1 MIWRHCSYLLKLNHN
16 KTYVIKK
23 LLFLLAFI
31 KTTTVKIKLK
41 LENKDLIPKI
51 FVFKWKRN
59 YVCSRQ
65 DRTKFMWF
73 LIHCALN
80 KEHLKSEFSFS
91 REGAKIEMLAGGS
104 SFILYVLYYVAVN
117 RFYLEW
123 ELIIFKSTYQFTQLN
138 FSKLRISNA
147 EIFSIVLE
155 SNDRNLVG
163 MAHFLSWEK
172 FLKMAILFHE
182 SPMIPFVMK

>member
-1 MIWRHCSYLLKLNHN
+1 
-16 KTYVIKK
+16 
-23 LLFLLAFI
+23 
-31 KTTTVKIKLK
+31 
-41 LENKDLIPKI
+41 
-51 FVFKWKRN
+51 
-59 YVCSRQ
+59 
-65 DRTKFMWF
+65 MWF

-91 REGAKIEMLAGGS
+91 REGAKIEMLAGGC

-155 SNDRNLVG
+155 SNDKNLVG
-163 MAHFLSWEK
+163 MAQLLSWEK
-172 FLKMAILFHE
+172 FLKMAILFQQWSHLLWN
-182 SPMIPFVMK
+182 K